1 LSQAPRRVGCAG
13 FLRARLPAFKTG
25 NQIVSSPAV
34 ANGVV
39 YATSTDDTVYALNA
53 TTGALLWSYV
63 TSTQIVGSP
72 IVVNGH
78 LYATDENTLYAFN
91 SPSAGTSASAGKPD
105 LNQLHPDFSLRA
117 TRSQ

>member
-53 TTGALLWSYV
+53 TTGVELR
-63 TSTQIVGSP
+63 
-72 IVVNGH
+72 
-78 LYATDENTLYAFN
+78 
-91 SPSAGTSASAGKPD
+91 
-105 LNQLHPDFSLRA
+105 NQHPNRRVAYRGEWPPLRH
-117 TRSQ
+117 R